1 MHLISPQ
8 TNRPHTPGW
17 TLAKSKIMGSKG
29 HDFATS
35 TINGRLKTRFKNS
48 FVWFIGHEISGNK
61 HQARKQNIPLTT
73 LSRPQ
78 RPTLHD
84 WRLCSVKIYFLL
96 GQVDFESVRVSQL
109 NAERLSA
116 RNWQHQD
123 WGDDQAAD
131 HPPCAASGEY
141 YGIINPGL
149 QMELYL

>member
-1 MHLISPQ
+1 MSSKCH
-8 TNRPHTPGW
+8 GF
-17 TLAKSKIMGSKG
+17 AKSM
-29 HDFATS
+29 T
-35 TINGRLKTRFKNS
+35 NGRLKTRFKNI
-48 FVWFIGHEISGNK
+48 FAWPIDHEIYGNK
-61 HQARKQNIPLTT
+61 HQARKQNIALTT

-131 HPPCAASGEY
+131 HPLYATSGEY

-149 QMELYL
+149 QMELYLQERLHIKLNHNKWVTLLKS